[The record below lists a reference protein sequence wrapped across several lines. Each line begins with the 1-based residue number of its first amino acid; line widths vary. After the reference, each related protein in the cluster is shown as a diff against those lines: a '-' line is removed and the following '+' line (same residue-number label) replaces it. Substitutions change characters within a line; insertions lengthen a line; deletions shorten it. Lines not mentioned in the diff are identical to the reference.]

1 MDSITQGLLD
11 AGHMVRVLSIAT
23 ETHADRRAELPASYL
38 EATAFETVRVD
49 TRVRVIPAAL
59 NLLRSESYNI
69 SRFNSDEFRQKLVW
83 TLRRE
88 EFDIVDI
95 ETLPMMNYVAD
106 VRWHSAAKIVYR
118 AHNVEHQLWSRL
130 AAGATGLKKLY
141 LQLLAKRLETYE
153 RAHINSADGIAAITR
168 EDVAQLKAMGCVR
181 PISHFPFA
189 LPPEGGPPGAPGNV
203 FFHLGTMVWEPNIEA
218 VRFLTGNIWPR
229 IREQRPDAVLRLAGR
244 RMPESFRS
252 ENGVQIDGE
261 VPDAKSYMCENGIL
275 LAPLLSGGG
284 MRIKLIEA
292 MALGRAVVSTPLG
305 LEGIPAVNGVHAAI
319 AETAHSFAAAAIN
332 LYDNADLR
340 TKMGWAARQMVIDNF
355 GRSSVTE
362 KLTAFF
368 RQIVGS
374 HSSRPISQIPNPRAH
389 CGSVE

>member
-23 ETHADRRAELPASYL
+23 EKHADRRAELPASYL

-59 NLLRSESYNI
+59 NLLRSELYNI

-106 VRWHSAAKIVYR
+106 VRSHSAAKIVYR

-203 FFHLGTMVWEPNIEA
+203 FFHLGAMDWEPNIEA

-319 AETAHSFAAAAIN
+319 AETADSFAAAAIN

-340 TKMGWAARQMVIDNF
+340 TKMGRAARQMVIDNF